1 MSDKS
6 KGTVRK
12 RVGKLISEQ
21 GFQPGM
27 ELHEGDMDLYTAL
40 RMIRVNLIST
50 IDVLDDLM
58 DTQDLEAAEELPEG
72 PEDVSG
78 NELQVGDRVEFN
90 ISSPDLYELF
100 KGTVM
105 LDEVKYF
112 IKSDDGL
119 NFIIDSELLNLH
131 KMEEIVPDTGRF
143 KKTSKLSEITEDM
156 AFGYAAEDIPGG
168 GAGVVNQGPMGYTDK
183 SIWVCSRCNT
193 FITNLERK
201 HLSNG
206 RCDECEY
213 PLEQYEKVSWR
224 P

>member
-105 LDEVKYF
+105 FDEVKYF

-119 NFIIDSELLNLH
+119 NFIIDSELLNLRILN
-131 KMEEIVPDTGRF
+131 KDPPQPV
-143 KKTSKLSEITEDM
+143 SS
-156 AFGYAAEDIPGG
+156 
-168 GAGVVNQGPMGYTDK
+168 PMGYTDK
-183 SIWVCSRCNT
+183 SIWLCPHCMTV
-193 FITNLERK
+193 ITNLERE